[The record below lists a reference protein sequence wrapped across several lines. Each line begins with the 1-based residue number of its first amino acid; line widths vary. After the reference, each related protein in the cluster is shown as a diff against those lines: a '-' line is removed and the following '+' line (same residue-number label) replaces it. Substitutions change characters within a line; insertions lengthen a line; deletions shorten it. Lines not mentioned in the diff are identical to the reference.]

1 MYSDKLNVNILTSL
15 MSAHGVK
22 TVVVCPGSRNA
33 PLAHNFAS
41 CPKMRCVSV
50 TDERSAGFY
59 AIGLA
64 LASQRPVAVC
74 VTSGTALL
82 NLAPA
87 VAEAFYQNVPLL
99 VISADRPLA
108 MIGQMQG
115 QTLPQTGA
123 FGNMAKY
130 SVSLPEPDNEVEH
143 WHCNR
148 IVNEA
153 LAMLTSH
160 GAGPVHINVPVSE
173 PLYNFTI
180 AELPCERKINYVAP
194 IGSSAGVRGVLTAF
208 LQAERPMVVV
218 GQLPRHEGNEVA
230 SVVRQLSG
238 KMVVISE
245 KLSDDSSLP
254 LPSPD
259 VMVARM
265 RCCDDYL
272 PDAILYLGGH
282 LLSKPMLGFLQ
293 KSKPKSCIVVSR
305 QEGISDV
312 LMNATDVVVAD
323 VLMVLNE
330 VADACEN
337 IQVGNW
343 LQRWQQLKEDSLEA
357 VHDSTPGYSQT
368 AAIKEFFSAIKGKPF
383 DVHVG
388 NSMSVRIAQLF
399 SDRYLFVN
407 RGVSGIEGSLSTA
420 AGYSLMSPVPVAC
433 IIGDLSFFYDA
444 NALWHSGLCGNFRIL
459 LVNNGCGGIFRRFR
473 NLEDSPAC
481 DSYVMARHN
490 TTAEGV
496 CMQNGVA
503 YRRVTYAGELA
514 DGISWLVDER
524 CPSPMLLEVVTDDKD
539 DQREYENILQ
549 L

>member
-1 MYSDKLNVNILTSL
+1 MYSDKLNVNILISL
-15 MSAHGVK
+15 MLAHGVK

-41 CPKMRCVSV
+41 CPKMHCVSV

-115 QTLPQTGA
+115 QTLPQTDA
-123 FGNMAKY
+123 FGKMAKY
-130 SVSLPEPDNEVEH
+130 FVSLPEPDSEVEH

-160 GAGPVHINVPVSE
+160 GAGPVHINVPITE
-173 PLYNFTI
+173 PLYTFNTE
-180 AELPCERKINYVAP
+180 ELPVERKINYVAA
-194 IGSSAGVRGVLTAF
+194 SCDRLAVRNVVADF
-208 LQAERPMVVV
+208 SQAERPMIVV
-218 GQLPRHEGNEVA
+218 GQMPRHEWKEVA
-230 SVVRQLSG
+230 ETMRKLSESVVI
-238 KMVVISE
+238 ISE
-245 KLSDDSSLP
+245 KLSDDSSCQ

-259 VMVARM
+259 VMMARM
-265 RCCDDYL
+265 MCRDEYV
-272 PDAILYLGGH
+272 PDTILYIGGH
-282 LLSKPMLGFLQ
+282 LVSKTMLRFLQ
-293 KSKPKSCIVVSR
+293 QSKPKRCIVVS
-305 QEGISDV
+305 QTGGISDV

-323 VLMVLNE
+323 VPTVLNE
-330 VADACEN
+330 VTSACEN
-337 IQVGNW
+337 ITAGEW
-343 LQRWQQLKEDSLEA
+343 LYRWRQLKANSLKT
-357 VHDSTPGYSQT
+357 VQNITPNYSQT
-368 AAIKEFFSAIKGKPF
+368 AAIKAFFCAIKDKPF
-383 DVHVG
+383 DIHVA
-388 NSMSVRIAQLF
+388 NSMSVRVAQLF

-407 RGVSGIEGSLSTA
+407 RGVSGIEGSLSVA

-459 LVNNGCGGIFRRFR
+459 LVNNGCGGIFRKFR
-473 NLEDSPAC
+473 NLENSPAC

-503 YRRVTYAGELA
+503 YRKVTSADELT
-514 DGISWLVDER
+514 DGINWLVNES
-524 CPSPMLLEVVTDDKD
+524 CPSPMLLEVVTNDED
-539 DQREYENILQ
+539 DQREYENISL
-549 L
+549 

>member
-33 PLAHNFAS
+33 PLAHNFSS

-180 AELPCERKINYVAP
+180 AELPCERKINYVEPKGCNVEVHDIVA
-194 IGSSAGVRGVLTAF
+194 AF
-208 LQAERPMVVV
+208 AKAERPMIVV
-218 GQLPRHEGNEVA
+218 GQLPRNEFQEVA
-230 SVVRQLSG
+230 DIMRQLSD
-238 KMVVISE
+238 KAVVISE

-259 VMVARM
+259 VMMAKM
-265 RCCDDYL
+265 ECSDDYL
-272 PDAILYLGGH
+272 PDAILYVGGH

-293 KSKPKSCIVVSR
+293 KSKPERCIVVSR
-305 QEGISDV
+305 SEGISDV

-323 VLMVLNE
+323 VSTVLRE
-330 VADACEN
+330 VANVCKNIPAGEWLHRWQKLKAECLKN
-337 IQVGNW
+337 IQSY
-343 LQRWQQLKEDSLEA
+343 EPA
-357 VHDSTPGYSQT
+357 YSQT

-490 TTAEGV
+490 TTAGGV

-524 CPSPMLLEVVTDDKD
+524 CPSPMLLEVVTDDED
-539 DQREYENILQ
+539 DQREYENILK
-549 L
+549 

>member
-15 MSAHGVK
+15 MLAHDVK

-41 CPKMRCVSV
+41 CPKMHCVSV

-64 LASQRPVAVC
+64 QASQRSVAVC

-87 VAEAFYQNVPLL
+87 VAEAYYQNVPLL

-123 FGNMAKY
+123 FGQMARY
-130 SVSLPEPDNEVEH
+130 SVSLPEPKTEVEH

-153 LAMLTSH
+153 LAMLTEN
-160 GAGPVHINVPVSE
+160 GAGPVHINVPITE
-173 PLYNFTI
+173 PLYNFTT
-180 AELPCERKINYVAP
+180 AELPVERKINYVATM
-194 IGSSAGVRGVLTAF
+194 GCSEDVRNILDAF
-208 LQAERPMVVV
+208 AHAERPMIVV
-218 GQLPRHEGNEVA
+218 GQLPRHEFQEVEDVM
-230 SVVRQLSG
+230 SQLSE
-238 KMVVISE
+238 KVVVISE
-245 KLSDDSSLP
+245 KLSDDSSSI

-259 VMVARM
+259 VMMAKM
-265 RCCDDYL
+265 ECSGDYL
-272 PDAILYLGGH
+272 PDAILYVGGH
-282 LLSKPMLGFLQ
+282 LLSKQMLGFLQ
-293 KSKPKSCIVVSR
+293 KSNPKRSIVVS
-305 QEGISDV
+305 QTEGISDV

-323 VLMVLNE
+323 APTVLRE
-330 VADACEN
+330 VADACKN
-337 IQVGNW
+337 IQVGEW
-343 LQRWQQLKEDSLEA
+343 QLKWQQLQLVSLTA
-357 VHDSTPGYSQT
+357 VQNHEPRYSQT
-368 AAIKEFFSAIKGKPF
+368 AAIKTFFCAIKGKPF

-459 LVNNGCGGIFRRFR
+459 LVNNGCGGIFRKFHG
-473 NLEDSPAC
+473 LEDSPAR
-481 DSYVMARHN
+481 DSYIMARHN

-503 YRRVTYAGELA
+503 YRRVTCADELS
-514 DGISWLVDER
+514 DGISWLVNEH
-524 CPSPMLLEVVTDDKD
+524 CPSPMLLEVFTDDED
-539 DQREYENILQ
+539 DQQEYENIIK
-549 L
+549 